1 MIACRSLSS
10 IAPQRAIS
18 CSVRPQPMHVPVWP
32 LTAQTLMQGVE
43 IGAGAM
49 VRVS

>member
-1 MIACRSLSS
+1 MMVRRSSSS

-18 CSVRPQPMHVPVWP
+18 GKLRPHPMHMPVWP

-43 IGAGAM
+43 IGWDCMAVA
-49 VRVS
+49 